1 MRIARTALAES
12 VVQALG
18 HGAVNV
24 RHGRIVEVAADDAPR
39 TPRLHHHRDA
49 VHLRGTQ
56 HAVLAETARHAPQFV
71 LARRIGE
78 KSAAGEVVVVGR
90 LDRRRTQVVVEHPDR
105 IVADQQIGPDRGAGG
120 QHDAGAQDAVFAQ
133 DHQRRAVKRIGRLRT
148 SENGAFVLLVQ
159 QCELVGLPGQPR
171 VELLQ
176 ADDIGIMVA
185 DQLQHVSHAAES
197 VLAVESPH
205 VIGHHLEGAAV
216 VPLVA
221 VITAELRSVEKRHLE
236 KPDDHQRD
244 HDSGPHQPP
253 ADDPI
258 ERQHNRDDIDRR
270 CGQPQHGEEPHPAR
284 IDVGDEKGDDH
295 RNGRYGR
302 QERHQ
307 QIEQPQQQTA
317 PRLTAAVAVITAV
330 IGLGHRVRNGL
341 CPAVSTIEAAGS
353 PTTCLPHGRN
363 APHCPRRASPRTV
376 RSHRR

>member
-1 MRIARTALAES
+1 
-12 VVQALG
+12 
-18 HGAVNV
+18 
-24 RHGRIVEVAADDAPR
+24 
-39 TPRLHHHRDA
+39 
-49 VHLRGTQ
+49 
-56 HAVLAETARHAPQFV
+56 
-71 LARRIGE
+71 
-78 KSAAGEVVVVGR
+78 
-90 LDRRRTQVVVEHPDR
+90 
-105 IVADQQIGPDRGAGG
+105 
-120 QHDAGAQDAVFAQ
+120 
-133 DHQRRAVKRIGRLRT
+133 
-148 SENGAFVLLVQ
+148 
-159 QCELVGLPGQPR
+159 
-171 VELLQ
+171 
-176 ADDIGIMVA
+176 MVA

-216 VPLVA
+216 VPLIA

-258 ERQHNRDDIDRR
+258 ERQNNRDDIDRR